1 MALCTAAA
9 NRSPYVVNLIPIAEG
24 EEDCRQGIN
33 KESLTRRKTIGFCSA
48 CYLSRS
54 VQFAMQSST
63 MHMPM
68 DWWVG
73 EEGRRRGIPHVRYST
88 TDRHHGR
95 TWGNSSISQIVSAAF
110 LVPLTKSALQGDPI
124 YVCCRS
130 TLAITRTHRI
140 DTNKFP
146 LFRNTT
152 QRNQSRQGIVINNF
166 CASEK
171 CIKRN

>member
-1 MALCTAAA
+1 MALCTAAAAAA

-73 EEGRRRGIPHVRYST
+73 EETGYPPCAIFHHGR
-88 TDRHHGR
+88 DRHHGR
-95 TWGNSSISQIVSAAF
+95 T
-110 LVPLTKSALQGDPI
+110 
-124 YVCCRS
+124 
-130 TLAITRTHRI
+130 
-140 DTNKFP
+140 
-146 LFRNTT
+146 
-152 QRNQSRQGIVINNF
+152 
-166 CASEK
+166 
-171 CIKRN
+171 

>member
-1 MALCTAAA
+1 MALCTAAAA

-88 TDRHHGR
+88 TDDGTGTTDAREVTALSRKLSRRPFLCH
-95 TWGNSSISQIVSAAF
+95 SPSQHCKAILYMSAAE
-110 LVPLTKSALQGDPI
+110 A
-124 YVCCRS
+124 R
-130 TLAITRTHRI
+130 
-140 DTNKFP
+140 
-146 LFRNTT
+146 
-152 QRNQSRQGIVINNF
+152 
-166 CASEK
+166 
-171 CIKRN
+171 